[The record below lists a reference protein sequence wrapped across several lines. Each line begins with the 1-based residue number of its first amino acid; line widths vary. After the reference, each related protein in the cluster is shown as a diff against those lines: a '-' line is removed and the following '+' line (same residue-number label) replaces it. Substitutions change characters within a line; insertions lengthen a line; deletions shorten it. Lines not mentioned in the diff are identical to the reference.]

1 MKAKL
6 LIICQ
11 SQYGYQ
17 IDYYNYCKYLKDSFD
32 ITYLCYDRGREM
44 FQEEQINVIYLK
56 NKRNKHFSQI
66 YFIKKIIETIK
77 KENFDI
83 AFIYWF
89 IGSSLVP
96 IFTFMNKTKCILDLR
111 SGSVSNKFLKRHIIN
126 YVYIFEAT
134 FFKHLTVITEDLRIC
149 LGLPKRKTKI
159 LPLGSDLI
167 STSIKDFSIQD
178 KYKLLYV
185 GTFNNRNIQ
194 ETIFGL
200 FILLNEDCQL
210 SNKIEYTII
219 GTGSD
224 SCVNHLKQLVKKLD
238 LENVVD
244 FKGYV
249 KSTDLLPFF
258 DNANIGISFVPITDY
273 FNIQPPTKTYEY
285 LQAGIP
291 VLATNTKANRAIINS
306 YNGLLVNDNRYD
318 FAAQL
323 KRLIKKFNSYNS
335 VTIRKTVKSNTWVII
350 TKDLEI
356 YLNKI
361 ITGVP
366 LK

>member
-56 NKRNKHFSQI
+56 NKRNKHFSKI

-96 IFTFMNKTKCILDLR
+96 ILTFMDKTKCVLDLR
-111 SGSVSNKFLKRHIIN
+111 SGSVSNSFFKRLFIN
-126 YVYIFEAT
+126 FTYIFET
-134 FFKHLTVITEDLRIC
+134 FFFKYLTVISEDLRIY
-149 LGLPKRKTKI
+149 LRIPKRKTKV
-159 LPLGSDLI
+159 LPLGSDVI

-178 KYKLLYV
+178 KYKLLYI

-194 ETIFGL
+194 ETIYGL
-200 FILLNEDCQL
+200 NILLNENHQL
-210 SNKIEYTII
+210 LNKIEYTII

-224 SCVNHLKQLVKKLD
+224 SCVRYLKEIVNKLN
-238 LENVVD
+238 LTNIID
-244 FKGYV
+244 FKGYI
-249 KSTDLLPFF
+249 KSTHLLPFF
-258 DNANIGISFVPITDY
+258 ENANIGISFVPVTSY

-291 VLATNTKANRAIINS
+291 VLATDTKANRAIINS
-306 YNGLLVNDNRYD
+306 KNGLLVNDNRKD

-323 KRLIKKFNSYNS
+323 KRLIEHFNSYNS
-335 VTIRKTVKSNTWVII
+335 VTIKETVKSNTWFII
-350 TKDLEI
+350 TKDLTI

-361 ITGVP
+361 
-366 LK
+366 LSL